1 MLDTCIGLS
10 DFISMGLIL
19 IEKHCCP
26 NFTGL
31 ENLQLADIAR
41 ILFGWKSDLDKS
53 KIEDFRIQIAKWLL
67 IPRFL
72 FGILA
77 CLAEFI
83 LLWNDHDTSF
93 SKYPAI
99 VCVIIACMSFT
110 VLYTVCLV
118 PIAYCSKLFSK
129 ENKYLAFLSTYRVL
143 DVILNGSLVALE
155 IEYHFQPFHCDNI
168 IQNVLFVY
176 SCLELFACVILSIKT
191 FYFCYSK
198 C

>member
-31 ENLQLADIAR
+31 ETLQLAEIAR
-41 ILFGWKSDLDKS
+41 ILFGWKSDKEYS
-53 KIEDFRIQIAKWLL
+53 ESRIQITKWIL
-67 IPRFL
+67 IPRFS
-72 FGILA
+72 FGMLA

-83 LLWNDHDTSF
+83 LLWNDHGTSF

-99 VCVIIACMSFT
+99 VCVIVICMMLT
-110 VLYTVCLV
+110 VLCTLCL
-118 PIAYCSKLFSK
+118 IHITYRTEWFGK

-143 DVILNGSLVALE
+143 DVVLNGTLVALE

-191 FYFCYSK
+191 FYCCYRK

>member
-41 ILFGWKSDLDKS
+41 ILFGWKLDKDYS
-53 KIEDFRIQIAKWLL
+53 KSRIQITKWIL

-99 VCVIIACMSFT
+99 VGVIIACMSLT

-118 PIAYCSKLFSK
+118 PIYS
-129 ENKYLAFLSTYRVL
+129 
-143 DVILNGSLVALE
+143 ILHKIVFEGR
-155 IEYHFQPFHCDNI
+155 
-168 IQNVLFVY
+168 
-176 SCLELFACVILSIKT
+176 
-191 FYFCYSK
+191 
-198 C
+198 